1 MPSKATAP
9 TAPPAFVETFASLR
23 SVLQRHGKRL
33 LTMVD
38 TANDFQLASPTMT
51 DRSGRPLFFAAVQI
65 KKSYVSYHLMPIYMN
80 PTLMSSVTPELKKR
94 MQGKACFNFNSIDA
108 AQLKDLSAL
117 TKTAVDGFD
126 NLLLPWASPAKAKTA
141 KAAKTAKKASPAKK
155 R

>member
-1 MPSKATAP
+1 MPPKP
-9 TAPPAFVETFASLR
+9 TSPPAFVETFASLR

-80 PTLMSSVTPELKKR
+80 PTLMTSVTPELKKR

-126 NLLLPWASPAKAKTA
+126 DLRLPWASPATAKKADKAKA
-141 KAAKTAKKASPAKK
+141 AKKASPAKK

>member
-1 MPSKATAP
+1 MPPKP

-38 TANDFQLASPTMT
+38 TANDFQLSSPSMT

-65 KKSYVSYHLMPIYMN
+65 KKSYVSFHLMPIYMN

-94 MQGKACFNFNSIDA
+94 MQGKACFNFSAIDA
-108 AQLKDLSAL
+108 ATVKDLSAL
-117 TKTAVDGFD
+117 TKTGIAAFRKFPM
-126 NLLLPWASPAKAKTA
+126 PWEKPS
-141 KAAKTAKKASPAKK
+141 KK
-155 R
+155 

>member
-1 MPSKATAP
+1 MPPKP

-80 PTLMSSVTPELKKR
+80 PTLLASVTPELKKR
-94 MQGKACFNFNSIDA
+94 MQGKACFNFNSVNA

-117 TKTAVDGFD
+117 TKTAADGFD
-126 NLLLPWASPAKAKTA
+126 NLLLPWAPPATA
-141 KAAKTAKKASPAKK
+141 RTATAAKTARTARKANSARK